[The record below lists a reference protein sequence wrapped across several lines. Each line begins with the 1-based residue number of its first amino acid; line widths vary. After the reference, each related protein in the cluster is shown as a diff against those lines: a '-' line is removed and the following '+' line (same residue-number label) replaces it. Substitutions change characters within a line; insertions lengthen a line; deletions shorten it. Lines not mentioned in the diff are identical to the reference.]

1 MSFDL
6 HMHST
11 CSDGTLSPEEL
22 IILAAEKGLKGISI
36 TDHDSVNAYPDAFI
50 HAKKHQITLIPGIE
64 LSCHFKDESTHILG
78 YSFEY
83 AHPAITALCQRHKMR
98 RVNRNR
104 GILENLK
111 ALGIEIQEEELE
123 RSATGVVGRPHIA
136 KILVQRGLAADISDA
151 FKTYLGE
158 GKKAYFEGEIFSVE
172 EAIQVIHEA
181 KGFAVL
187 AHPHL
192 HYNNAFVRELL
203 NAHSFDGIE
212 CEYAIMPAAKN
223 APWTNY
229 AKQKN
234 LLITGGSDFHGT
246 IKPMIPIGS
255 AVVSSEQIEP
265 LITRFNSHEL

>member
-1 MSFDL
+1 MNFDL

-11 CSDGTLSPEEL
+11 CSDGTLTPEEL
-22 IILAAEKGLKGISI
+22 VVLAKEKGLKGISI
-36 TDHDSVNAYPDAFI
+36 TDHDSVNAYPDALL
-50 HAKKHQITLIPGIE
+50 HAKKHQITLISGIE

-78 YSFEY
+78 YSFDY
-83 AHPAITALCQRHKMR
+83 SHPSLLALCERHRLR
-98 RVNRNR
+98 RVNRNLA
-104 GILENLK
+104 ILDKLK
-111 ALGIEIQEEELE
+111 SLGIEISETELNAN
-123 RSATGVVGRPHIA
+123 ATGVVGRPHIA
-136 KILVQRGLAADISDA
+136 KILVQRGLVADIPDA

-158 GKKAYFEGEIFSVE
+158 GKKAYCPGETFSVE

-192 HYNNAFVRELL
+192 HYNHAFVRELL

-212 CEYAIMPAAKN
+212 CEYAIMPPAKN
-223 APWTNY
+223 APWSNL

-234 LLITGGSDFHGT
+234 LLITGGSDFHGA
-246 IKPMIPIGS
+246 IKPMIPLGS
-255 AVVSSEQIEP
+255 ATIQEEQIEP